1 MALDPADFV
10 TTIDNPFWPMSAGVR
25 WTYVETD
32 ANGAEQQIVVE
43 VTRDTRQIL
52 GITATVVHDQA
63 TQGGEVVEDTYDWY
77 AQDSAGNVWYLGEDT
92 KEYQNGQ
99 VVSTEGSW
107 EAGVGGAL
115 PGVVM
120 PANPQAGMTYRQE
133 FYARHAEDVAIVLGL
148 DEQVALDSRSYTG
161 VLMTRETT
169 ALEPDLVEL
178 KFYAPDVGLVLELGL
193 SPELTRSELVQLD
206 QV

>member
-1 MALDPADFV
+1 VALDPADFV